1 MTHAFMHI
9 LGMDGA
15 LMTKWIDSTTGLPYA
30 YAMTSS
36 QLIRVT
42 TSNYLITPNV

>member
-15 LMTKWIDSTTGLPYA
+15 LMSKWIDSTTGLTYA

-36 QLIRVT
+36 QTIRNRV
-42 TSNYLITPNV
+42 SNYLITPNV